1 MYKKKLYAA
10 TNIER
15 KDSMMNA
22 NITYRKRGN
31 GWEYRIR
38 YVDAITKK
46 SKEKSKMGFRTK
58 PEAKLAA
65 EDVQRKLQDGYDQ
78 SYIMLKDY
86 LKFWIEEYKVEN
98 VRKNTLWTLM
108 GSIDNHINPYFKNI
122 ELKEVTPSLY
132 QSFLNYLYKDKK
144 LARNTILK
152 VHNAIYSAMKRAK
165 VNKLIT
171 DNPCQD
177 ALIPGKENNK
187 DIKYIDSDQV
197 DAFLSNAYQYGYIYW
212 IFFKLLIETGM
223 RKGEAAALQWT
234 DIDFKNGTININ
246 KSLDFQPRNK
256 DEMFGDTK
264 TISSERII
272 TIRKSVVEELRFHLN
287 WQNQNKKQVNDLY
300 HHDLNLV
307 LCRQDGN
314 FMPKSSLFNAFSRI
328 LKLANINPLPIHS
341 LRHTH
346 AVLMLEA
353 GADMKYLQERL
364 GHGSYQI
371 TADVYSHV
379 SQKMEKSN
387 TIQYDDYMNK
397 ILK

>member
-10 TNIER
+10 INLER

-38 YVDAITKK
+38 YVDPITKK

-65 EDVQRKLQDGYDQ
+65 ENVQRKLQDGYDQ
-78 SYIMLKDY
+78 SNIMLKDY
-86 LKFWIEEYKVEN
+86 LEFWIEEYKVEN
-98 VRKNTLWTLM
+98 VRKNTLWTLK

-177 ALIPGKENNK
+177 AIIPGQENNK

-328 LKLANINPLPIHS
+328 LKRANINPLPIHS

>member
-1 MYKKKLYAA
+1 
-10 TNIER
+10 
-15 KDSMMNA
+15 MNA
-22 NITYRKRGN
+22 NITYRRRGN

-38 YVDAITKK
+38 YVDSITKK

-65 EDVQRKLQDGYDQ
+65 ENVQRKLQDGYDQ
-78 SYIMLKDY
+78 SNIKLKDY
-86 LKFWIEEYKVEN
+86 LEFWLDEYKVEN
-98 VRKNTLWTLM
+98 VRKNTLWTLK

-122 ELKEVTPSLY
+122 ELKKVTPALY

-177 ALIPGKENNK
+177 ALIPGKENIK

-197 DAFLSNAYQYGYIYW
+197 EAFLSNAYQYGYIYW

-328 LKLANINPLPIHS
+328 LKRANIKPLPIHS

-397 ILK
+397 ILN

>member
-1 MYKKKLYAA
+1 
-10 TNIER
+10 
-15 KDSMMNA
+15 MNA

>member
-1 MYKKKLYAA
+1 
-10 TNIER
+10 
-15 KDSMMNA
+15 MMNA